1 VKIRSL
7 VFSFLPVIA
16 VFAILFSAC
25 RKINESTELGS
36 GLIPPVDNITTF
48 DTTISVHAYNG
59 IFGLAGDSQY
69 ISREEEFFLGRINN
83 DPFFGKTDARM
94 FFELKPTFYKFAFAN
109 SDPTKLRLD
118 SVVLVMSYVET
129 YGDSSVPQTI
139 DVYEID
145 NNVDF
150 RADSAYLIRQNN
162 FTYTNL
168 LGSRSVLPMS
178 LDDSVKAY
186 KDTTN
191 NQLRIKLNNSFG
203 TRLLGYDSL
212 ANGAYFNDSIF
223 RTKFKGFAVQSRN
236 TGEAV
241 MGFNLI
247 SNNTKLAIYYH
258 YDKDAVVDSAAV
270 AYFGFNGAS
279 SLDVGASASANYI
292 QRDYSGTPVAATS
305 GDAVEDQI
313 AYIQTSPGTYATIK
327 IPDLAAVNNRLVHR
341 AELIM
346 EEIYDPSDTI
356 FRTPELLY
364 LDAADPSITFNYKF
378 RTIPYDLQYTPSGFD
393 LNSFGAVPTTG
404 VDVAGNPIKIWKFNL
419 SRYVQHVLTHTQ
431 SLYDLRLFAPFSLNE
446 SYGIPPGTDQI
457 FPFFVNPTLVKG
469 RIRVG
474 GGNHPSQKM
483 RLRLIYSKL

>member
-1 VKIRSL
+1 MKIRSL
-7 VFSFLPVIA
+7 VFSFIA
-16 VFAILFSAC
+16 VFAILFSGC
-25 RKINESTELGS
+25 RKINESTELGA
-36 GLIPPVDNITTF
+36 GLIPPVDNINTF

-59 IFGLAGDSQY
+59 IFNLAGDSQY
-69 ISREEEFFLGRINN
+69 ISREEEFFMGRINN
-83 DPFFGKTDARM
+83 DPFFGKTDARI
-94 FFELKPTFYKFAFAN
+94 FLELKPTFYKFAFAN

-118 SVVLVMSYVET
+118 SVVLVMNYLET

-145 NNVDF
+145 NNAVF

-168 LGSRSVLPMS
+168 LGSRTVLPMN

-186 KDTTN
+186 RDTTK
-191 NQLRIKLNNSFG
+191 NQLRVKLNNSFG
-203 TRLLGYDSL
+203 NRLLGYDSL

-223 RTKFKGFAVQSRN
+223 RSKLKGFALQSRN

-241 MGFNLI
+241 MGFSLL

-258 YDKDAVVDSAAV
+258 YDKGTVVDSAAV
-270 AYFGFNGAS
+270 AYFGFNGS
-279 SLDVGASASANYI
+279 TPLDVGASASANYI
-292 QRDYSGTPVAATS
+292 QRDYTGTPVAATA
-305 GDAVEDQI
+305 GDAIEDQV
-313 AYIQTSPGTYATIK
+313 AYIQASPGTYATIK
-327 IPDLAAVNNRLVHR
+327 IPDLAGVNNRLVHR
-341 AELIM
+341 AELII
-346 EEIYDPSDTI
+346 EEIYHPSDTV
-356 FRTPELLY
+356 FKAPQLLY
-364 LDAADPSITFNYKF
+364 LDASDPTITRNNKF

-393 LNSFGAVPTTG
+393 LKSFGAVPTNG
-404 VDVAGNPIKIWKFNL
+404 VDAAGNKIKIWKFNL

-431 SLYDLRLFAPFSLNE
+431 TLYDLRLFAPFSLNE
-446 SYGIPPGTDQI
+446 NYGIPPGTDQVY
-457 FPFFVNPTLVKG
+457 PFFVNPTLVKG